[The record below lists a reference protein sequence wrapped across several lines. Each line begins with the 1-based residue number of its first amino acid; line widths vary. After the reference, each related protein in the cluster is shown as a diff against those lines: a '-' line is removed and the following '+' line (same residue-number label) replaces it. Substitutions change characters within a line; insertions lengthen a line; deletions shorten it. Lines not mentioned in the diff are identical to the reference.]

1 MEALMSGKHA
11 ISVHVKGKNGER
23 SNILE
28 SKDHGLLN
36 LLNRYHCE
44 TTSSKFAQE
53 WSEYCLENYQEVL
66 EIQDINYEWFN
77 E

>member
-1 MEALMSGKHA
+1 MSGKHA
-11 ISVHVKGKNGER
+11 ISVHVKGKSGER
-23 SNILE
+23 DILE

-36 LLNRYHCE
+36 LLNRYHCD
-44 TTSSKFAQE
+44 TSSAAFQAD
-53 WSEYCLENYQEVL
+53 WSAYCLAHYQEAL